1 MKFEVLLLT
10 PELTQEFNEMFE
22 SGSACLEPL
31 YSSWVVLKVA
41 TIPTEEEAL
50 DSVLSSHTAKNVPKR
65 AKKRNANVPVGPM
78 RYDPSSSAWVE
89 ILKETEAKKMKLT
102 ENKKVPINK
111 KKTPA
116 TKKKTPG
123 DGKRNE
129 KKTPGPKKVKTQNV
143 R

>member
-1 MKFEVLLLT
+1 MKFEVLFLT
-10 PELTQEFNEMFE
+10 PEQTQEFKDIFE
-22 SGSACLEPL
+22 SGSECLEPL
-31 YSSWVVLKVA
+31 YSSWFALKVA

-89 ILKETEAKKMKLT
+89 ILKETETKKMKLI
-102 ENKKVPINK
+102 EKKKTPVNK

-116 TKKKTPG
+116 DKK
-123 DGKRNE
+123 E
-129 KKTPGPKKVKTQNV
+129 E
-143 R
+143 